1 MRYKWSTES
10 LRYIFKFKYES
21 DELQNVFEVIS
32 GKHMEIQS
40 KIADIDD
47 DKYSNKDLE
56 ALVMQVQHL
65 IEELSLKTNQNIE
78 F

>member
-1 MRYKWSTES
+1 
-10 LRYIFKFKYES
+10 
-21 DELQNVFEVIS
+21 VFEVIS